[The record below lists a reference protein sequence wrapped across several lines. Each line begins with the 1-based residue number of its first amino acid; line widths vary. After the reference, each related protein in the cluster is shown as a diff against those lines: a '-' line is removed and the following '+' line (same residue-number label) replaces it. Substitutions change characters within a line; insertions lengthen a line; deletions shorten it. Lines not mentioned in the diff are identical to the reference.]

1 MTSASPRAGGRLLR
15 VAMLVQNDLEH
26 DVRVRKEA
34 ESLAAHG
41 LEVHV
46 IGHAAAHLA
55 SHELVRGVTY
65 HRLAVRQGL
74 TSLGVWTPRARSHMV
89 TGRSGRRQ
97 MPEDSLRGRMRER
110 VVGAFSTVTRHT
122 GWALTTRSLLKALKP
137 DVVHAHDLDSLVA
150 ALWHI
155 GRHPGVRFVYDAHE
169 LELHRN
175 VRWTRFRRAIA
186 HMIERR
192 GIRRAD
198 AVLTVSPLIA
208 RDLASTYG
216 VAAPTVL
223 LNSPRLRCRDLE
235 PALDLRHIASLTDA
249 DRLFVYVGGILWR
262 RGHDQLVRALA
273 HLPRSNH
280 IGVLGPRDAA
290 REQEL
295 LELAER
301 LDVADRL
308 HLFGPVPAEQVPA
321 TLRTGADATVIPI
334 PNVCRSYDLALP
346 NKLFD
351 SVMAGL
357 PVGVSRLTHMSE
369 FVRGNEVGLVFDE
382 TDPRSIAT
390 TLSRLV
396 AQPPVSPGRLKAL
409 QEHVAWDAQE
419 RALFGVYDRLGAAI
433 GSLEE
438 SRSAKS
444 SRS

>member
-1 MTSASPRAGGRLLR
+1 
-15 VAMLVQNDLEH
+15 MLVQNDLEH

-41 LEVHV
+41 FEVHV

-55 SHELVRGVTY
+55 SHELVHGVTY

-74 TSLGVWTPRARSHMV
+74 ASLGVWTPHSRSHMA
-89 TGRSGRRQ
+89 TGRSARHL
-97 MPEDSLRGRMRER
+97 PDDSLRGRMRDR
-110 VVGAFSTVTRHT
+110 VVRAFSTVTRHT
-122 GWALTTRSLLKALKP
+122 GWALTTRSLLNALKP

-155 GRHPGVRFVYDAHE
+155 GRHAEVRFVYDAHE

-175 VRWTRFRRAIA
+175 VRWTRLRRAIA
-186 HMIERR
+186 RMIERR

-216 VAAPTVL
+216 VATPTVL
-223 LNSPRLRCRDLE
+223 LNSPRLECRRLE
-235 PALDLRHIASLTDA
+235 PALDLRRVASLTDA

-262 RGHDQLVRALA
+262 RGHDQLVRALT
-273 HLPRSNH
+273 HLPRSHH

-295 LELAER
+295 LELATR

-308 HLFGPVPAEQVPA
+308 HLFGPVPADQVPA

-357 PVGVSRLTHMSE
+357 PVAVGSLTHLSE
-369 FVRGNEVGLVFDE
+369 FVRGNGVGLVFDE
-382 TDPRSIAT
+382 TDPQSIAT

-396 AQPPVSPGRLKAL
+396 AQPPVSRPDAGRLKTL
-409 QEHVAWDAQE
+409 QEHVAWEAQE
-419 RALFGVYDRLGAAI
+419 RALLGVYDGLGAAI
-433 GSLEE
+433 GSRGA
-438 SRSAKS
+438 SWSANS